1 MDIYKCMLQV
11 RKRFGEMTFR
21 EFLDD
26 LKRKEVETR
35 TLENI
40 RSEILKHLERDA
52 FSEEQVDKL
61 KMCVICE
68 VLQKLLEED
77 FDPSLYLLTTVLGT

>member
-1 MDIYKCMLQV
+1 MLQT
-11 RKRFGEMTFR
+11 RKRFGEMTLS

-26 LKRKEVETR
+26 LKEKEVEAETR
-35 TLENI
+35 GNI
-40 RSEILKHLERDA
+40 KSQILNHLERDA
-52 FSEEQVDKL
+52 LSGDQIGKL
-61 KMCVICE
+61 KMKMICE